1 MEILDQLILH
11 VEGTF
16 EVGVI
21 LELIF
26 NFPLDLLSTLIL
38 GKLFIYLAFD
48 KTSSSLG
55 IVLFQFMVMA
65 LTKYF
70 GFRSSKLNLNHYF
83 DA

>member
-11 VEGTF
+11 VEGMF

-48 KTSSSLG
+48 KTSSS
-55 IVLFQFMVMA
+55 
-65 LTKYF
+65 
-70 GFRSSKLNLNHYF
+70 
-83 DA
+83 